1 MKTPTARKL
10 PSGSWHCRVRVN
22 GEDVSITA
30 ETEKAALAEAMAVK
44 AGIRQSRKD
53 SPLTVR
59 ECMDRYIEARAVR
72 SPSTVRGYRSDQK
85 NRFQSIMDR
94 PVCRLTDADFQ
105 RAVNAEYKII
115 TRRGTAVSP
124 KTVQNAWCTIAS
136 AIREAT
142 GRTVPVNLEEVVPKE
157 HPFLEPDQIHL
168 FLDGMRG
175 KPVEAGALLALHGLR
190 RSEILKLT
198 WGDIDWRNRVIRVR
212 GASVLNEEGKLVDK
226 QTNKSAAGRRDVP
239 VMIPRLLKLAEANAA
254 RSTERVYT
262 HSKEY
267 LYTVT
272 NQVCGSLG
280 LPLVGV
286 HGLRHS
292 FASLAYHLGLPEKYT
307 AAVGGWDDYAT
318 MHKIYTHL
326 ANADSKKYAAQ
337 MGAFFKNGN
346 ENGNE

>member
-1 MKTPTARKL
+1 M
-10 PSGSWHCRVRVN
+10 
-22 GEDVSITA
+22 
-30 ETEKAALAEAMAVK
+30 
-44 AGIRQSRKD
+44 
-53 SPLTVR
+53 
-59 ECMDRYIEARAVR
+59 
-72 SPSTVRGYRSDQK
+72 
-85 NRFQSIMDR
+85 
-94 PVCRLTDADFQ
+94 
-105 RAVNAEYKII
+105 
-115 TRRGTAVSP
+115 
-124 KTVQNAWCTIAS
+124 
-136 AIREAT
+136 
-142 GRTVPVNLEEVVPKE
+142 VPKE

-198 WGDIDWRNRVIRVR
+198 WGSIDRKNRVIRVR

-239 VMIPRLLKLAEANAA
+239 VMIPRLLELAEANAA

-267 LYTVT
+267 LYKVT

-337 MGAFFKNGN
+337 MGEFFQKWQRKWQ
-346 ENGNE
+346 

>member
-115 TRRGTAVSP
+115 TRRGTPVSP

-136 AIREAT
+136 AIREA
-142 GRTVPVNLEEVVPKE
+142 
-157 HPFLEPDQIHL
+157 
-168 FLDGMRG
+168 
-175 KPVEAGALLALHGLR
+175 
-190 RSEILKLT
+190 
-198 WGDIDWRNRVIRVR
+198 
-212 GASVLNEEGKLVDK
+212 
-226 QTNKSAAGRRDVP
+226 AGRP
-239 VMIPRLLKLAEANAA
+239 
-254 RSTERVYT
+254 
-262 HSKEY
+262 
-267 LYTVT
+267 
-272 NQVCGSLG
+272 SL
-280 LPLVGV
+280 
-286 HGLRHS
+286 
-292 FASLAYHLGLPEKYT
+292 
-307 AAVGGWDDYAT
+307 
-318 MHKIYTHL
+318 
-326 ANADSKKYAAQ
+326 
-337 MGAFFKNGN
+337 
-346 ENGNE
+346 